1 MLRRKSKL
9 GKGIR
14 NVKKGSD
21 EIVRY
26 SNIEVKI

>member
-1 MLRRKSKL
+1 MLRRKSKS

-14 NVKKGSD
+14 NAKKGSD

-26 SNIEVKI
+26 SNTEVKT